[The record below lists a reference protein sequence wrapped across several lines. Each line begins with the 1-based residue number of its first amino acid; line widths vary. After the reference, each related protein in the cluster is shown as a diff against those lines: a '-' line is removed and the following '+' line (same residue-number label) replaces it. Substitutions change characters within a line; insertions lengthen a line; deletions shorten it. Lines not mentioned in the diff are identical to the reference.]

1 MRVVVDTSAL
11 IAILLDE
18 PEREAFVRVLVDNEP
33 VVSAGTLIECLRVVQ
48 VTLGNDLVERVH
60 ALLDLHAVAVLSV
73 DAAQVAAA
81 RDGMLRY
88 GSGRGQEPAVLNFG
102 DLFAYALAK
111 CLDAPLLFK
120 GNDFGR
126 TDVRPVLPVIGT

>member
-1 MRVVVDTSAL
+1 VRIVVDTSAL

-18 PEREAFVRVLVDNEP
+18 PERETFVQLLFNHEP

-48 VTLGNDLVERVH
+48 VNLGNDLVERVQ
-60 ALLDLHAVAVLSV
+60 ALLDLHSVTVLPV
-73 DAAQVAAA
+73 DAAQVKAA
-81 RDGMLRY
+81 RDGMLCY

-111 CLDAPLLFK
+111 RLAAPLLYK
-120 GNDFGR
+120 GADFDV
-126 TDVRPVLPVIGT
+126 TDLTSALEST